1 MYFPPF
7 YAYACAILGGYLLGS
22 APWGL
27 ILGRAFGLGD
37 LRKIGSGNIGATNM
51 WRAGRKDLAIATFAL
66 DSSKAAVALLLAS
79 ALFERNAGLAA
90 GAAALI
96 GHCFPIWLRFK
107 GGKGVSSFFGIM
119 LAGLPLIGL
128 GAAITWL
135 MMAFTFRFSSLSAL
149 TAAAL
154 APLLAFGLHHSRL
167 EIAFC
172 GGLAILIFWLHRAN
186 IGRLMRGEE
195 PKIGA
200 PKAA

>member
-7 YAYACAILGGYLLGS
+7 YAYAAAILGGYLLGS

-27 ILGRAFGLGD
+27 ILGRAFGVGD

-51 WRAGRKDLAIATFAL
+51 WRAGRKDLAVATFVL
-66 DSSKAAVALLLAS
+66 DSSKAGAALVLAS
-79 ALFERNAGLAA
+79 WLFERNAGLAA
-90 GAAALI
+90 GAAALL

-107 GGKGVSSFFGIM
+107 GGKGVSSFFGIL
-119 LAGLPLIGL
+119 LAGLPLIGV

-149 TAAAL
+149 AAAAL
-154 APLLAFGLHHSRL
+154 APVLAMALQRTPL
-167 EIAFC
+167 EIGFC
-172 GGLAILIFWLHRAN
+172 LGLAALIFWLHRAN
-186 IGRLMRGEE
+186 IGRLLRGEE
-195 PKIGA
+195 PKIGG

>member
-1 MYFPPF
+1 MHFPPF
-7 YAYACAILGGYLLGS
+7 YAYTCAIIAGYLLGS

-27 ILGRAFGLGD
+27 ILGRAFGVGD

-51 WRAGRKDLAIATFAL
+51 WRAGRKDLAVATFVL
-66 DSSKAAVALLLAS
+66 DSSKAAVALLA
-79 ALFERNAGLAA
+79 ATWLFDRNIGLAA

-107 GGKGVSSFFGIM
+107 GGKGISSFFGIM
-119 LAGLPLIGL
+119 LAGLPLIGV

-154 APLLAFGLHHSRL
+154 APVFALALHHPRL
-167 EIAFC
+167 EIGYCA
-172 GGLAILIFWLHRAN
+172 GLAVLIFWLHRAN
-186 IGRLMRGEE
+186 IHRLLKGQE

-200 PKAA
+200 PKAG